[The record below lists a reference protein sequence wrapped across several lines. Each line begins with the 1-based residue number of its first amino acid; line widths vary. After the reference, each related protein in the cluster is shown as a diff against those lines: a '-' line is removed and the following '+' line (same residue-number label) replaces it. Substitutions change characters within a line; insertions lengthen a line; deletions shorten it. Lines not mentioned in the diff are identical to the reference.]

1 MRNRTNETGSITAEL
16 ALAIPAVMILLA
28 IFIGAMGLQLERFR
42 LVDLAATLAR
52 ADARGETGEVL
63 RELIQ
68 QWQPSANFRI
78 ESTQELVC
86 VVVTKATSI
95 LGLPE
100 KAFVLAEKQCARK
113 QGL

>member
-1 MRNRTNETGSITAEL
+1 MRQESDERGSVTAEL
-16 ALAIPAVMILLA
+16 ALAIPAVMMLLA

-52 ADARGETGEVL
+52 ADARGESPEVL
-63 RELIQ
+63 KDLID
-68 QWQPSANFRI
+68 QWQPSANFKV

-86 VVVTKATSI
+86 IVVTKATSI

-100 KAFVLAEKQCARK
+100 KVFVLAEKQCARK